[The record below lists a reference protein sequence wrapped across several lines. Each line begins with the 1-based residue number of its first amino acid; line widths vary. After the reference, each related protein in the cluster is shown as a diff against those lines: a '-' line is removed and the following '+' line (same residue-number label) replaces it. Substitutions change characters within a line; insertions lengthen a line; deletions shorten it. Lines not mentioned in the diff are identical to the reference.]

1 MDSVAAINSASE
13 IQMDYMK
20 LLVTQLQNQNPLEPL
35 SNNEMA
41 SQLAQFSQLEQLES
55 MNTSFSDVLSDM
67 KREYAA
73 SLIGKEISFNA
84 DDGSGVEK
92 ATSGVVE
99 QVYNNIDGE
108 TVVVTGNYIV
118 GLNDIVS
125 IKN

>member
-1 MDSVAAINSASE
+1 MSSVASTNAASE

-35 SNNEMA
+35 DNNEMA

-55 MNTSFSDVLSDM
+55 MNKSFSDVLLDM

-84 DDGSGVEK
+84 DDGTGVERP
-92 ATSGVVE
+92 AAGVVE
-99 QVYNNIDGE
+99 QVFNNIDGE
-108 TVVVTGNYIV
+108 TVVVTGNY
-118 GLNDIVS
+118 LVS
-125 IKN
+125 LSDVISVKN